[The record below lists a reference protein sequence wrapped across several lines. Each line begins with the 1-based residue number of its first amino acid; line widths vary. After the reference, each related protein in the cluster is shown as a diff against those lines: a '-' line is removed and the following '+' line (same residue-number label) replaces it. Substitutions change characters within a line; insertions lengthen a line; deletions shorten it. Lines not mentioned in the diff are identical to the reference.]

1 MKKLILLFIGILSMS
16 TMYAQDITDAVR
28 YSSDNVEGTARF
40 KAMSGAFGAL
50 GGDISAMSVNPA
62 GSAIFSY
69 SHTSLSISSYNSDN
83 ETNYFNSVN
92 TNSNS
97 DFAFN
102 QAGAAFVF
110 NSRNNSPW
118 KKFVL
123 GFAYDQT
130 QNFDD
135 DFFASGTSITSIDSY
150 FLANAQGLRLD
161 EIIALPGESID
172 DAYSDLGASFG
183 YTNQQAFLGYEA
195 YILEPDTDDD
205 ANTLY
210 FSNIA
215 PGTFNQQ
222 YSYTATGYNGKFGI
236 NLAAQYEDNLYLGL
250 NLNSH
255 FINYDRS
262 TFLFEENSNAGSL
275 VTEVD
280 FENNLSTIG
289 NGFSFQLGGIA
300 KLSNDVRVGLTY
312 DSPTWYTISEE
323 TSQYVASVRDD
334 GGPTTA
340 IVDPQVINIYP
351 DYKLQ
356 TPAKITGSIALVF
369 NQQGLISFDYSRK
382 DYGSTKFKPESDSYF
397 ASQNTDIS
405 NNLKVANTYRIGG
418 ELRQD
423 NFSFRGGYRLE
434 QSPYNDTSFYGDLKG
449 YSLGIGYNFGGTR
462 LDLAYENS
470 KRDINYQL
478 YNVGLTN
485 AARISRENS
494 NFTLSLSMNL

>member
-1 MKKLILLFIGILSMS
+1 MS

-135 DFFASGTSITSIDSY
+135 DFFASGTSTTSIDSY

-222 YSYTATGYNGKFGI
+222 YSYAATGYNGKFGI

-255 FINYDRS
+255 LINYDLS
-262 TFLFEENSNAGSL
+262 TFLF
-275 VTEVD
+275 
-280 FENNLSTIG
+280 
-289 NGFSFQLGGIA
+289 
-300 KLSNDVRVGLTY
+300 
-312 DSPTWYTISEE
+312 
-323 TSQYVASVRDD
+323 
-334 GGPTTA
+334 
-340 IVDPQVINIYP
+340 
-351 DYKLQ
+351 
-356 TPAKITGSIALVF
+356 
-369 NQQGLISFDYSRK
+369 
-382 DYGSTKFKPESDSYF
+382 
-397 ASQNTDIS
+397 
-405 NNLKVANTYRIGG
+405 
-418 ELRQD
+418 
-423 NFSFRGGYRLE
+423 
-434 QSPYNDTSFYGDLKG
+434 
-449 YSLGIGYNFGGTR
+449 
-462 LDLAYENS
+462 
-470 KRDINYQL
+470 
-478 YNVGLTN
+478 
-485 AARISRENS
+485 
-494 NFTLSLSMNL
+494 